1 MSGKPAARQG
11 DMTQYGG
18 PIVQGSAGV
27 RIGAPTGVACSVCPG
42 GMTSGN
48 PVNPL
53 LGAKVLPG
61 ETDLALPGP
70 LPFILSRTYSS
81 YRTKTPAPVGI
92 FGPGWKAPSDIR
104 LQLRDD
110 ALVLNDNGGR
120 SIHFEPLLPGEAV
133 YSRSESLWLV
143 RGGKATQPDGH
154 TLARLWAS
162 LPPDIRLSPHL
173 YLATNSAQGPWWIL
187 GWSERVPGA
196 EDVLPAPLPPYREL
210 TGLADRFGRTLA
222 YRREAAGDLAGEI
235 TGVTDGAGREFR
247 LVLTT
252 QAQRAEEARTSSL
265 SSSDSS
271 RPLSASPFPDTLP
284 GTEYGPDRGIRLSA
298 VWLMHDP
305 AYPESLP
312 GAPLARYTYT
322 EAGELLAVYDRSNTQ
337 VRAFTYDAQ
346 HPGRMVA
353 HRYAGRPEM
362 RYRYDDTGRV
372 VEQLNPAGL
381 SYRYLY
387 EQDRITVTDSL
398 NRREVL
404 HTEGGAG
411 LKRVVKKELADGS
424 VTRSG
429 YDAAGRLTAQTDAAG
444 RRTEY
449 GLNVVSGDITD
460 ITTPDGRETKFYY
473 NDGNQLTA
481 VVSPDGLESRRE
493 YDEPGRLVSETS
505 RSGET
510 VRYRYDDAHSELPAT
525 TTDATGSTR
534 QMTWSRYGQLLAFT
548 DCSGYQ
554 TRYEYD
560 RFGQMTA
567 VHREEGISLY
577 RHYDNRGRLTSVK
590 DAQGRETQYEY
601 NAAGDLT
608 AVITP
613 DGNRSETQYDAWG
626 KAVSTTQGGLTRSME
641 YDAAG
646 RVISLTNE
654 NGSHSDFSYD
664 ALDRL
669 VQQGGFDG
677 RTQRYHYDLTG
688 KLTQSEDEGLV
699 TLWHYDASDRI
710 THRTVNGDPAEQWQY
725 DEHGWLTTLSHTC
738 EGHRVS
744 VHYGYDD
751 KGRLTGERQ
760 TVENPETGEMLW
772 EHETGHAYSEQGLAT
787 RQEPDGLPPVEW
799 LTYGSGYLAGMKLG
813 GTPLVE
819 YTRDRLHRET
829 ARSFGGAG
837 STAGYEQATA
847 YTLTGQ
853 LQSRHLNL
861 PQLDRDYTWNDNG
874 QLVRISG
881 PQECREYRYSGTG
894 RLTGVHTTA
903 ANLDIDIPYATDPAG
918 NRLPDPELHPDS
930 TLTAWPDNRI
940 AEDAHYVY
948 RYDEYGRLAEKTDRI
963 PEGVIRMHDERTHHY
978 HYDSQHRLVFYTRI
992 QHGEPQVESR
1002 YLYDPLG
1009 RRTGKRVWRRER
1021 DLTGWMSLSRKPEET
1036 WYGWD
1041 GDRLTTVQ
1049 TDTTRIQTVYQP
1061 GSFAPLIRIET
1072 DNGEREKAQCR
1083 SLAEKIQQEGS
1094 EDGHG
1099 VVFPAELVGLLDRLE
1114 GEIRANCVS
1123 SESRQWLAQCGL
1135 TVERLAAQI
1144 EPVYL
1149 PERKIHL
1156 YHCDHRGLPQALI
1169 SPEGETAWC
1178 GEYDEWGNLL
1188 GETSAQHLQQSLRLP
1203 GQQYDEESG
1212 LYYNRNRYYD
1222 PLQGR
1227 YITQDPIGLKGGWNL
1242 YAYPLNPVQRGDP
1255 LGLSGET
1262 LVLGSATTVTGTKF
1276 GGALLS
1282 GGAAT
1287 FDAVTTAMA
1296 SAAPALGAMAVV
1308 AGPMGYDL
1316 LANDGRAGK
1325 ALSDGQLINSQ
1336 AEMCY
1341 WTSSCPLDSPHE
1353 NDNSSGSQPNVGKD
1367 LTDEEKNC
1375 LAGGSTGSPG
1385 GWGPED
1391 ENSARDRMQ
1400 HERYKDELRQKMGKP
1415 DVTDSNLKNII
1426 DDLYRPNAKVGSGST
1441 ADAVRYELATGE
1453 KVGGRGHVLK
1463 AQDYTRALQDWL
1475 DKNPTASPGDRAAA
1489 ENVLQ
1494 DLQNALGGK

>member
-81 YRTKTPAPVGI
+81 YRTRTPAPVGV

-133 YSRSESLWLV
+133 YSRSESMWLV
-143 RGGKATQPDGH
+143 RGGKAAQPDGH
-154 TLARLWAS
+154 TLARLWGA

-173 YLATNSAQGPWWIL
+173 YLATNSAQGLWWIL

-196 EDVLPAPLPPYREL
+196 EDVLPAPLPPYRVL
-210 TGLADRFGRTLA
+210 TGLADRFGRTLT

-381 SYRYLY
+381 SYRYQY

-424 VTRSG
+424 VTHSG

-699 TLWHYDASDRI
+699 TLWYYDESDRI
-710 THRTVNGDPAEQWQY
+710 THRTVNGEPAEQWQY
-725 DEHGWLTTLSHTC
+725 DDHGWLTDISHLS
-738 EGHRVS
+738 EGHRVA

-760 TVENPETGEMLW
+760 TVENPETGELLW
-772 EHETGHAYSEQGLAT
+772 QHETTHAYNEQGLANRVT
-787 RQEPDGLPPVEW
+787 PDSLPPVEW

-813 GTPLVE
+813 DTPLLE
-819 YTRDRLHRET
+819 YTRDRMHRET
-829 ARSFGGAG
+829 VRSFGSMAG
-837 STAGYEQATA
+837 SNAA
-847 YTLTGQ
+847 YKLTSTYTPAGQ
-853 LQSRHLNL
+853 LQSQHLNSL
-861 PQLDRDYTWNDNG
+861 VYDRDYGWNDNG
-874 QLVRISG
+874 DLVRISG
-881 PQECREYRYSGTG
+881 PRQTREYGYSATG
-894 RLTGVHTTA
+894 RLESVRTLA
-903 ANLDIDIPYATDPAG
+903 PDLDIRIPYATDPAG

-948 RYDEYGRLAEKTDRI
+948 HYDEYGRLTEKTDLI
-963 PEGVIRMHDERTHHY
+963 PAGVIRTDDERTHHY

-992 QHGEPQVESR
+992 QHGEPLVESR

-1009 RRTGKRVWRRER
+1009 RRMAKRVWRRER
-1021 DLTGWMSLSRKPEET
+1021 DLTGWMSLSRKPEVT

-1041 GDRLTTVQ
+1041 GDRLTTIQ
-1049 TDTTRIQTVYQP
+1049 TGTTRIQTVYQP
-1061 GSFAPLIRIET
+1061 GSFTPLLRIET
-1072 DNGEREKAQCR
+1072 ENGEQAKARHR
-1083 SLAEKIQQEGS
+1083 SLAEVLQE
-1094 EDGHG
+1094 DTG
-1099 VVFPAELVGLLDRLE
+1099 VTLPAELAVMLGRLE
-1114 GEIRANCVS
+1114 RELRAGAVS
-1123 SESRQWLAQCGL
+1123 AESEAWLAQCGL
-1135 TVERLAAQI
+1135 TAEQMAAQMEAEYI
-1144 EPVYL
+1144 
-1149 PERKIHL
+1149 PERKLHL

-1375 LAGGSTGSPG
+1375 LAGGSAGSPG

-1391 ENSARDRMQ
+1391 EEKARSRGRGSDT
-1400 HERYKDELRQKMGKP
+1400 EAKIKDLDLLHSPETIGSRP
-1415 DVTDSNLKNII
+1415 DLAKLTDSELLESVINPKSGDRVTVNTKT
-1426 DDLYRPNAKVGSGST
+1426 NKVMDGNSR
-1441 ADAVRYELATGE
+1441 VYELKKRADDPNSSITGE
-1453 KVGGRGHVLK
+1453 TTIPVET
-1463 AQDYTRALQDWL
+1463 YTPDDSFFW
-1475 DKNPTASPGDRAAA
+1475 DM
-1489 ENVLQ
+1489 
-1494 DLQNALGGK
+1494 

>member
-1 MSGKPAARQG
+1 
-11 DMTQYGG
+11 
-18 PIVQGSAGV
+18 
-27 RIGAPTGVACSVCPG
+27 
-42 GMTSGN
+42 
-48 PVNPL
+48 
-53 LGAKVLPG
+53 
-61 ETDLALPGP
+61 
-70 LPFILSRTYSS
+70 
-81 YRTKTPAPVGI
+81 
-92 FGPGWKAPSDIR
+92 
-104 LQLRDD
+104 
-110 ALVLNDNGGR
+110 
-120 SIHFEPLLPGEAV
+120 
-133 YSRSESLWLV
+133 
-143 RGGKATQPDGH
+143 
-154 TLARLWAS
+154 
-162 LPPDIRLSPHL
+162 
-173 YLATNSAQGPWWIL
+173 
-187 GWSERVPGA
+187 
-196 EDVLPAPLPPYREL
+196 
-210 TGLADRFGRTLA
+210 
-222 YRREAAGDLAGEI
+222 
-235 TGVTDGAGREFR
+235 
-247 LVLTT
+247 
-252 QAQRAEEARTSSL
+252 
-265 SSSDSS
+265 
-271 RPLSASPFPDTLP
+271 
-284 GTEYGPDRGIRLSA
+284 
-298 VWLMHDP
+298 
-305 AYPESLP
+305 
-312 GAPLARYTYT
+312 
-322 EAGELLAVYDRSNTQ
+322 
-337 VRAFTYDAQ
+337 
-346 HPGRMVA
+346 
-353 HRYAGRPEM
+353 
-362 RYRYDDTGRV
+362 
-372 VEQLNPAGL
+372 
-381 SYRYLY
+381 
-387 EQDRITVTDSL
+387 
-398 NRREVL
+398 
-404 HTEGGAG
+404 
-411 LKRVVKKELADGS
+411 
-424 VTRSG
+424 
-429 YDAAGRLTAQTDAAG
+429 
-444 RRTEY
+444 
-449 GLNVVSGDITD
+449 
-460 ITTPDGRETKFYY
+460 
-473 NDGNQLTA
+473 
-481 VVSPDGLESRRE
+481 
-493 YDEPGRLVSETS
+493 
-505 RSGET
+505 
-510 VRYRYDDAHSELPAT
+510 
-525 TTDATGSTR
+525 
-534 QMTWSRYGQLLAFT
+534 MTWSRYGQLLAFT

-577 RHYDNRGRLTSVK
+577 RRYDNRGRLTSVK
-590 DAQGRETQYEY
+590 DAQGRETRYEY

-654 NGSHSDFSYD
+654 NGSHSVFSYD

-699 TLWHYDASDRI
+699 TLWYYDESDRITHRTVNGEPAEQWQYDDHGWLTDISHLSEGHRVAVHYGYDDKGRLTGERQTVENPETGELLWQHETTHAYNEQGLANRVTPDSLPPVEWLTYGSGYLAGMKLGDTPLLEYTRDRMHRERVRSFGSMAGSNAAYKLTSTYTPAGQLQSQHLNSLVYDRDYGWNDNGDLVRISGPRQTREYGYSATGRLESVRTLAPDLDIRIPYATDPTGNRLPDPELHPDSTLTAWPDNRIAEDAHYVYHYDEYGRLTEKTDLIPAGVKRSTIAYDKRGRPVSVTEGGLTRSMGYDAAGRITVLTNENGSQSTFRYDPVDRLTEQRGFDGRTQRYHYDLTGKLTQSEDEGLITLWHYDASDRI

-861 PQLDRDYTWNDNG
+861 PQLDCDYTWNDNG

-1049 TDTTRIQTVYQP
+1049 TQQTRIQTVYQP
-1061 GSFAPLIRIET
+1061 GSFTPLLRIET
-1072 DNGEREKAQCR
+1072 ENGEQAKARHR
-1083 SLAEKIQQEGS
+1083 SLAEVLQE
-1094 EDGHG
+1094 DTG
-1099 VVFPAELVGLLDRLE
+1099 VTLPAELAVMLGRLE
-1114 GEIRANCVS
+1114 RELRQGSVS
-1123 SESRQWLAQCGL
+1123 EESQQWLAQCGL
-1135 TVERLAAQI
+1135 TAEQMAAQLEAEYI
-1144 EPVYL
+1144 
-1149 PERKIHL
+1149 PERKLHL
-1156 YHCDHRGLPQALI
+1156 YHCDHRGLPLALI
-1169 SPEGETAWC
+1169 SPEGETAWQ

-1188 GETSAQHLQQSLRLP
+1188 GEESAQHLQQSLRLP

-1227 YITQDPIGLKGGWNL
+1227 YITQDPIGLRGEWNL
-1242 YAYPLNPVQRGDP
+1242 YKYPLNPVRFIDSLGLKFHVNGDP
-1255 LGLSGET
+1255 SDFNQAVEYLKQDSQMKETIDFLSSSEETINIEYIEGTNVRFNSNNMAIYWNSRASLFCSTELNSKSQSPALGLGHEFAHAQYY
-1262 LVLGSATTVTGTKF
+1262 LLDKENF
-1276 GGALLS
+1276 MALLS
-1282 GGAAT
+1282 RT
-1287 FDAVTTAMA
+1287 DKK
-1296 SAAPALGAMAVV
+1296 
-1308 AGPMGYDL
+1308 Y
-1316 LANDGRAGK
+1316 
-1325 ALSDGQLINSQ
+1325 
-1336 AEMCY
+1336 
-1341 WTSSCPLDSPHE
+1341 E
-1353 NDNSSGSQPNVGKD
+1353 NK
-1367 LTDEEKNC
+1367 EE
-1375 LAGGSTGSPG
+1375 
-1385 GWGPED
+1385 
-1391 ENSARDRMQ
+1391 AR
-1400 HERYKDELRQKMGKP
+1400 
-1415 DVTDSNLKNII
+1415 VITII
-1426 DDLYRPNAKVGSGST
+1426 ES
-1441 ADAVRYELATGE
+1441 
-1453 KVGGRGHVLK
+1453 
-1463 AQDYTRALQDWL
+1463 
-1475 DKNPTASPGDRAAA
+1475 RAAKTLGECTRGA
-1489 ENVLQ
+1489 HSGLPFYRVDGPLQ
-1494 DLQNALGGK
+1494 TMKITGTPE

>member
-53 LGAKVLPG
+53 LGAKVQPG

-81 YRTKTPAPVGI
+81 YRTKTPAPVGV

-104 LQLRDD
+104 LQIRDD
-110 ALVLNDNGGR
+110 ALILNDNGGR

-133 YSRSESLWLV
+133 YSRSESMWLV
-143 RGGKATQPDGH
+143 RGGKAAQPDGH

-196 EDVLPAPLPPYREL
+196 EDLLPAPLPPYRVL
-210 TGLADRFGRTLA
+210 TGMADRFGRTLA

-252 QAQRAEEARTSSL
+252 QAQRAEEARKPHTASL
-265 SSSDSS
+265 SSPDSP
-271 RPLSASPFPDTLP
+271 RPLSAPSFPDTLP
-284 GTEYGPDRGIRLSA
+284 GTEYGADSGIRLSA

-305 AYPESLP
+305 EYPENLP
-312 GAPLARYTYT
+312 AAPLVCYDWTPR
-322 EAGELLAVYDRSNTQ
+322 GELAAVYDRSGTQ
-337 VRAFTYDAQ
+337 MRHFTYDDKYR
-346 HPGRMVA
+346 GRMVG

-362 RYRYDDTGRV
+362 RYRYDDAGRV

-381 SYRYLY
+381 SYRYQY

-424 VTRSG
+424 VTHSG

-481 VVSPDGLESRRE
+481 VVYPDGLESRRE

-699 TLWHYDASDRI
+699 TLWYYDESDRI
-710 THRTVNGDPAEQWQY
+710 THRTVNGEPAEQWQY
-725 DEHGWLTTLSHTC
+725 DDHGWLTDISHLS
-738 EGHRVS
+738 EGHRVA

-760 TVENPETGEMLW
+760 TVENPETGELLW
-772 EHETGHAYSEQGLAT
+772 QHETTHAYNEQGLANRVT
-787 RQEPDGLPPVEW
+787 PDSLPPVEW

-813 GTPLVE
+813 DTPLLE
-819 YTRDRLHRET
+819 YTRDRMHRET
-829 ARSFGGAG
+829 VRSFGSMAG
-837 STAGYEQATA
+837 SNAA
-847 YTLTGQ
+847 YKLTSTYTPAGQ
-853 LQSRHLNL
+853 LQSQHLNSL
-861 PQLDRDYTWNDNG
+861 VYDRDYGWNDNG
-874 QLVRISG
+874 DLVRISG
-881 PQECREYRYSGTG
+881 PRQTREYGYSATG
-894 RLTGVHTTA
+894 RLESV
-903 ANLDIDIPYATDPAG
+903 
-918 NRLPDPELHPDS
+918 R
-930 TLTAWPDNRI
+930 TL
-940 AEDAHYVY
+940 
-948 RYDEYGRLAEKTDRI
+948 
-963 PEGVIRMHDERTHHY
+963 
-978 HYDSQHRLVFYTRI
+978 
-992 QHGEPQVESR
+992 
-1002 YLYDPLG
+1002 
-1009 RRTGKRVWRRER
+1009 
-1021 DLTGWMSLSRKPEET
+1021 
-1036 WYGWD
+1036 
-1041 GDRLTTVQ
+1041 
-1049 TDTTRIQTVYQP
+1049 
-1061 GSFAPLIRIET
+1061 AP
-1072 DNGEREKAQCR
+1072 
-1083 SLAEKIQQEGS
+1083 
-1094 EDGHG
+1094 
-1099 VVFPAELVGLLDRLE
+1099 
-1114 GEIRANCVS
+1114 
-1123 SESRQWLAQCGL
+1123 
-1135 TVERLAAQI
+1135 
-1144 EPVYL
+1144 
-1149 PERKIHL
+1149 
-1156 YHCDHRGLPQALI
+1156 
-1169 SPEGETAWC
+1169 
-1178 GEYDEWGNLL
+1178 
-1188 GETSAQHLQQSLRLP
+1188 
-1203 GQQYDEESG
+1203 
-1212 LYYNRNRYYD
+1212 
-1222 PLQGR
+1222 
-1227 YITQDPIGLKGGWNL
+1227 
-1242 YAYPLNPVQRGDP
+1242 
-1255 LGLSGET
+1255 
-1262 LVLGSATTVTGTKF
+1262 
-1276 GGALLS
+1276 
-1282 GGAAT
+1282 
-1287 FDAVTTAMA
+1287 
-1296 SAAPALGAMAVV
+1296 
-1308 AGPMGYDL
+1308 
-1316 LANDGRAGK
+1316 
-1325 ALSDGQLINSQ
+1325 
-1336 AEMCY
+1336 
-1341 WTSSCPLDSPHE
+1341 
-1353 NDNSSGSQPNVGKD
+1353 
-1367 LTDEEKNC
+1367 
-1375 LAGGSTGSPG
+1375 
-1385 GWGPED
+1385 
-1391 ENSARDRMQ
+1391 
-1400 HERYKDELRQKMGKP
+1400 
-1415 DVTDSNLKNII
+1415 
-1426 DDLYRPNAKVGSGST
+1426 
-1441 ADAVRYELATGE
+1441 
-1453 KVGGRGHVLK
+1453 
-1463 AQDYTRALQDWL
+1463 
-1475 DKNPTASPGDRAAA
+1475 
-1489 ENVLQ
+1489 
-1494 DLQNALGGK
+1494 

>member
-104 LQLRDD
+104 LQIRDD

-162 LPPDIRLSPHL
+162 LPPDIRLSPHLYLATNSAQGPWWILGWSELVPGAEDVLPAPLPPYRVLTGLADRFGRTLTYRREAAGDLAGEITGVTDGAGREFRLVLTTQAQRAEEARKQRTASLSSPDTPRPLSASAFPDTLPGTEYGPDRGIRLSAVWLMHDPAYPESLPGAPLARYTYTEAGELLAVYDRSNTQVRAFTYDAQHPGRMVAHRYAGRPEMRYRYDDTGVACSVCPGGMTSGNPVNPLLGAKVLPGETDLALPGPLPFILSRTYSSYRTRTPAPVGVFGPGWKAPSDIRLQLRDDALVLNDNGGRSIHFEPLLPGEAVYSRSESMWLVRGGKAAQPDGHTLARLWGALPPDIRLSPHL

-577 RHYDNRGRLTSVK
+577 RRYDNRGRLTSVK
-590 DAQGRETQYEY
+590 DAQGRETRYEY

-725 DEHGWLTTLSHTC
+725 
-738 EGHRVS
+738 
-744 VHYGYDD
+744 
-751 KGRLTGERQ
+751 
-760 TVENPETGEMLW
+760 
-772 EHETGHAYSEQGLAT
+772 
-787 RQEPDGLPPVEW
+787 
-799 LTYGSGYLAGMKLG
+799 
-813 GTPLVE
+813 
-819 YTRDRLHRET
+819 
-829 ARSFGGAG
+829 
-837 STAGYEQATA
+837 
-847 YTLTGQ
+847 
-853 LQSRHLNL
+853 
-861 PQLDRDYTWNDNG
+861 
-874 QLVRISG
+874 
-881 PQECREYRYSGTG
+881 
-894 RLTGVHTTA
+894 
-903 ANLDIDIPYATDPAG
+903 
-918 NRLPDPELHPDS
+918 
-930 TLTAWPDNRI
+930 
-940 AEDAHYVY
+940 
-948 RYDEYGRLAEKTDRI
+948 
-963 PEGVIRMHDERTHHY
+963 
-978 HYDSQHRLVFYTRI
+978 
-992 QHGEPQVESR
+992 
-1002 YLYDPLG
+1002 
-1009 RRTGKRVWRRER
+1009 
-1021 DLTGWMSLSRKPEET
+1021 
-1036 WYGWD
+1036 
-1041 GDRLTTVQ
+1041 
-1049 TDTTRIQTVYQP
+1049 
-1061 GSFAPLIRIET
+1061 
-1072 DNGEREKAQCR
+1072 
-1083 SLAEKIQQEGS
+1083 
-1094 EDGHG
+1094 
-1099 VVFPAELVGLLDRLE
+1099 
-1114 GEIRANCVS
+1114 
-1123 SESRQWLAQCGL
+1123 
-1135 TVERLAAQI
+1135 
-1144 EPVYL
+1144 
-1149 PERKIHL
+1149 
-1156 YHCDHRGLPQALI
+1156 
-1169 SPEGETAWC
+1169 
-1178 GEYDEWGNLL
+1178 
-1188 GETSAQHLQQSLRLP
+1188 
-1203 GQQYDEESG
+1203 
-1212 LYYNRNRYYD
+1212 
-1222 PLQGR
+1222 
-1227 YITQDPIGLKGGWNL
+1227 
-1242 YAYPLNPVQRGDP
+1242 
-1255 LGLSGET
+1255 
-1262 LVLGSATTVTGTKF
+1262 
-1276 GGALLS
+1276 
-1282 GGAAT
+1282 
-1287 FDAVTTAMA
+1287 
-1296 SAAPALGAMAVV
+1296 
-1308 AGPMGYDL
+1308 
-1316 LANDGRAGK
+1316 
-1325 ALSDGQLINSQ
+1325 
-1336 AEMCY
+1336 
-1341 WTSSCPLDSPHE
+1341 
-1353 NDNSSGSQPNVGKD
+1353 
-1367 LTDEEKNC
+1367 
-1375 LAGGSTGSPG
+1375 
-1385 GWGPED
+1385 
-1391 ENSARDRMQ
+1391 
-1400 HERYKDELRQKMGKP
+1400 
-1415 DVTDSNLKNII
+1415 
-1426 DDLYRPNAKVGSGST
+1426 
-1441 ADAVRYELATGE
+1441 
-1453 KVGGRGHVLK
+1453 
-1463 AQDYTRALQDWL
+1463 
-1475 DKNPTASPGDRAAA
+1475 
-1489 ENVLQ
+1489 
-1494 DLQNALGGK
+1494 